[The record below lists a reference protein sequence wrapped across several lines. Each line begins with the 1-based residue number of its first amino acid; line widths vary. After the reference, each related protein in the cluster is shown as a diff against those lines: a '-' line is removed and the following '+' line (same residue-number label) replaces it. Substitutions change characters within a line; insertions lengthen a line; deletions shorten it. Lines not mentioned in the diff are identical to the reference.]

1 MPSTAAT
8 PRPPPQTTS
17 NFRDGG
23 VRTGAGQSIGESSRC
38 LKPFFVLLLSFFVFV
53 VLKLLQCTIRHR
65 KSCSNDFKEKVVVSL
80 VTR

>member
-38 LKPFFVLLLSFFVFV
+38 IKVFFCCCFVF
-53 VLKLLQCTIRHR
+53 
-65 KSCSNDFKEKVVVSL
+65 FAM
-80 VTR
+80 

>member
-38 LKPFFVLLLSFFVFV
+38 IKVLFCFLVF
-53 VLKLLQCTIRHR
+53 LQCEIRHI
-65 KSCSNDFKEKVVVSL
+65 KDCTNDFKEKLVVSL
-80 VTR
+80 VTH

>member
-38 LKPFFVLLLSFFVFV
+38 IKVLFCCFVLFFGF
-53 VLKLLQCTIRHR
+53 
-65 KSCSNDFKEKVVVSL
+65 FAM
-80 VTR
+80 

>member
-38 LKPFFVLLLSFFVFV
+38 IKVFFCFLFF
-53 VLKLLQCTIRHR
+53 LQCEIRHI
-65 KSCSNDFKEKVVVSL
+65 KGCTNDFKEKLVVSL
-80 VTR
+80 VTH

>member
-8 PRPPPQTTS
+8 PRPPPQTTN

-38 LKPFFVLLLSFFVFV
+38 IKVFFLLLFWGF
-53 VLKLLQCTIRHR
+53 LQCEIHKRLH
-65 KSCSNDFKEKVVVSL
+65 KIILKKKL
-80 VTR
+80 WLAL